1 MERLEQ
7 LVINAPAPL
16 FLTRISLPSRLSVE
30 LKKVAIHKHH
40 IKQEG
45 PSKSLPSPPANWVI
59 IAEVG
64 PHLVSSIDMIHL
76 IVIGSSHCRD

>member
-45 PSKSLPSPPANWVI
+45 PSKSLPSPPGTLGDYSRGI
-59 IAEVG
+59 LSQG
-64 PHLVSSIDMIHL
+64 RHDLHGLMKQL
-76 IVIGSSHCRD
+76 R